1 MQPEIMQAKPTI
13 KATKQG
19 FSISGNLVYSTV
31 SDLIE
36 TGKQQIKQLEIDKIQ
51 IDLDSVERIDSAG
64 VALLLGWKRE
74 CLLLKKSCYFQDIP
88 QQAKSLLKTYNLN
101 LNQ

>member
-1 MQPEIMQAKPTI
+1 MQAKPTI
-13 KATKQG
+13 KVTKQG
-19 FSISGNLVYSTV
+19 FRISGNLVYSTV

-36 TGKQQIKQLEIDKIQ
+36 TGKQQIKQLELDKIQ
-51 IDLDSVERIDSAG
+51 INLDSVEHIDSAG

-74 CLLLKKSCYFQDIP
+74 CLIAKKSCYFQDIP

>member
-1 MQPEIMQAKPTI
+1 MQAKPTI

-19 FSISGNLVYSTV
+19 FRISGNLVYSTV

-36 TGKQQIKQLEIDKIQ
+36 TGKQQIKQLELDKIQ
-51 IDLDSVERIDSAG
+51 INLDAVEHIDSAG
-64 VALLLGWKRE
+64 VALLIGWKRE
-74 CLLLKKSCYFQDIP
+74 CLLVKKSCYFQDIP
-88 QQAKSLLKTYNLN
+88 QQTKSLLKTYNLI